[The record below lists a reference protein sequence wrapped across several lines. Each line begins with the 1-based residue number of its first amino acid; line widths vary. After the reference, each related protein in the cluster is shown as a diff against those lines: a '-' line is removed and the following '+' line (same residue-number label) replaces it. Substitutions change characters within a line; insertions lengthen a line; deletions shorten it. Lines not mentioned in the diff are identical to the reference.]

1 MTIIQK
7 PSPNHDG
14 NRKPIDRIVIHW
26 IVGSLAMADGIF
38 AKPNSTSSHY
48 GVENDQVHQYV
59 QENKVAYHAGNY
71 LMNQRSIGI
80 EHSAAPDRPASDST
94 YKTSGELI
102 AQIAKRHNIPLD
114 RAHIL
119 RHSEVIETKC
129 CGTVDVDRLIQIAKG
144 NITSSPNNMERKKA
158 MQVDRILNYFKNEG
172 FIDNAS
178 SEAYFDNPQ
187 DEDELLNL
195 VKRIVRDLKAST
207 LNEQNIRSDQ
217 SKKTTAEI
225 RAKIEALISAL

>member
-1 MTIIQK
+1 
-7 PSPNHDG
+7 
-14 NRKPIDRIVIHW
+14 
-26 IVGSLAMADGIF
+26 
-38 AKPNSTSSHY
+38 
-48 GVENDQVHQYV
+48 
-59 QENKVAYHAGNY
+59 
-71 LMNQRSIGI
+71 
-80 EHSAAPDRPASDST
+80 
-94 YKTSGELI
+94 
-102 AQIAKRHNIPLD
+102 
-114 RAHIL
+114 
-119 RHSEVIETKC
+119 
-129 CGTVDVDRLIQIAKG
+129 
-144 NITSSPNNMERKKA
+144 MERKKA